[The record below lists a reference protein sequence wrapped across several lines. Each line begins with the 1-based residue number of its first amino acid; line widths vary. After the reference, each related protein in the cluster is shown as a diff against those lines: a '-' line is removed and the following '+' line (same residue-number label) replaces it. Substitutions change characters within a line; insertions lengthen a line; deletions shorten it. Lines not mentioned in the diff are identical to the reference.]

1 MWLLDTNLSLIG
13 TASFSSLAMI
23 RGRIR
28 KGRHAQLFT
37 SPLFFAGKIVRC
49 MAGQPA
55 RHPRGRKK
63 SMGYLGVG
71 RPEEG
76 GLVPALGLPGSPPTL
91 ELHLMTWAF
100 V

>member
-1 MWLLDTNLSLIG
+1 
-13 TASFSSLAMI
+13 MI

-28 KGRHAQLFT
+28 KGKHAQRFT
-37 SPLFFAGKIVRC
+37 SPLFLTGKIVRC
-49 MAGQPA
+49 MAGQHA
-55 RHPRGRKK
+55 RHPRGGKER
-63 SMGYLGVG
+63 MGYLGVG

-76 GLVPALGLPGSPPTL
+76 ELVPALGLSGSPPTL